1 MPGRPILTTIS
12 SEDNAMTEMDLQKL
26 EQRVDELI
34 RTVNLLQEE
43 NQALRVSQES
53 LTTERAELIE
63 KTELA
68 RTRVEAMITR
78 LKSMESGT

>member
-1 MPGRPILTTIS
+1 M
-12 SEDNAMTEMDLQKL
+12 EDTDLKML

-34 RTVNLLQEE
+34 QRLSAVKNENLS
-43 NQALRVSQES
+43 LRESQSS
-53 LTTERAELIE
+53 LINERARLIE

-78 LKSMESGT
+78 LKAMEQES